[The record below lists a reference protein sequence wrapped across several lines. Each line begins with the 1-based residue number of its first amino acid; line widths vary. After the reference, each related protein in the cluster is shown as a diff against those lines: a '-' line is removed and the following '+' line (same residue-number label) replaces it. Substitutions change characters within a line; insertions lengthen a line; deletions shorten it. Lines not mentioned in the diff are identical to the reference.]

1 MQIDSVQIRFISAC
15 EAQLLVGS
23 SKKKKKKNRADKWLT
38 DGVIG

>member
-23 SKKKKKKNRADKWLT
+23 SKKKKKKKTERTND
-38 DGVIG
+38 